1 MININIT
8 WRDYAERLQEIIDRY
23 NSGASST
30 ENYFDELMKLTE
42 NLRQE
47 EERHLK
53 EGLSENELEIYDLLK
68 KGKMTKKEEQKVKLA
83 AKALLHRLLEEQPK
97 VLVQDWFKDGQT
109 RQIVQSNVAEV
120 LDNNLPKS
128 YSRKPFK
135 EKCGNVY
142 EMIFDY
148 SSQRRKWAA

>member
-1 MININIT
+1 
-8 WRDYAERLQEIIDRY
+8 
-23 NSGASST
+23 
-30 ENYFDELMKLTE
+30 
-42 NLRQE
+42 
-47 EERHLK
+47 
-53 EGLSENELEIYDLLK
+53 
-68 KGKMTKKEEQKVKLA
+68 MTKKEEQKVKLA
-83 AKALLHRLLEEQPK
+83 AKTLLHRLLEEQPK
-97 VLVQDWFKDGQT
+97 VLVQDWLKDEQT

-128 YSRKPFK
+128 YSRKLFK